1 MDNSLKEKLS
11 LNFYYCLIFLL
22 SLVVM
27 TVAPM
32 FSPAANSDL
41 GIAAVFP
48 HSAIGWAIY
57 VCTKLFVGIVNL
69 LLFHCFVKQARI
81 NIKDNARYIAACEIY
96 NMYHPKE
103 YNPRGPKQYF
113 GQLYRKKGIMI
124 FVTSVLS
131 AVVLTNAILSFDLT
145 AFVTYCMTILMG
157 LVFGILKMKEV
168 ESYWTN
174 EFYDAAMVL
183 QRKHQKQESMLNAAI
198 APAQSSGNSN
208 INDNV
213 NFEKQIKI
221 QAANATITKEES
233 PLTTSTSTSM
243 QKPMYSA
250 ATASHTTEE
259 QPYVN

>member
-32 FSPAANSDL
+32 FSPAVNSEL

-48 HSAIGWAIY
+48 HSPIGWAIY

-81 NIKDNARYIAACEIY
+81 NIKDNARYIAACKIY
-96 NMYHPKE
+96 EMYHPRE
-103 YNPRGPKQYF
+103 YSPRGPKQYF

-124 FVTSVLS
+124 FSTSILS
-131 AVVLTNAILSFDLT
+131 AVVLTNAILAFDLT
-145 AFVTYCMTILMG
+145 AFVTYCVTILMG
-157 LVFGILKMKEV
+157 LIFGILKMKEV
-168 ESYWTN
+168 ESYWTG

-183 QRKHQKQESMLNAAI
+183 QRKYQAQESMAN
-198 APAQSSGNSN
+198 SS

-213 NFEKQIKI
+213 NFEEQTKNQV
-221 QAANATITKEES
+221 ANATNTKKES

-243 QKPMYSA
+243 YKPMYSA
-250 ATASHTTEE
+250 ATASLPMEDQT
-259 QPYVN
+259 YAN

>member
-1 MDNSLKEKLS
+1 MYNSLKERLS

-32 FSPAANSDL
+32 FSPAVNSEL

-48 HSAIGWAIY
+48 HGPIGWAIY

-81 NIKDNARYIAACEIY
+81 NIKDNARYIEACKIY
-96 NMYHPKE
+96 EMYHPRE
-103 YNPRGPKQYF
+103 YSPRGPKQYF

-124 FVTSVLS
+124 FATSILS
-131 AVVLTNAILSFDLT
+131 AVVLTNAILAFDLT

-157 LVFGILKMKEV
+157 VIFGILKMKEV
-168 ESYWTN
+168 ESYWTG

-183 QRKHQKQESMLNAAI
+183 QRKYQTQESMA
-198 APAQSSGNSN
+198 NSP

-213 NFEKQIKI
+213 NFEEQTKNQV
-221 QAANATITKEES
+221 ANATNTKKES
-233 PLTTSTSTSM
+233 PPTTSTSTPVSTSM

-250 ATASHTTEE
+250 ATASLTMEDQTYAH
-259 QPYVN
+259 